1 MHSHNTRIS
10 LLNLAGF
17 ITGLCLT
24 ASSLNAQSVCLPAPR
39 LMTTMP
45 MGGQVGTT
53 VDVKIT
59 GQNFENVEELSFS
72 NAGITAVP
80 ATDANGQSIPNKY
93 TVTIAADC
101 PPGIYEARALTRL
114 GISSCRA
121 FNVSTLPEVTRTKS
135 NTSIEKA
142 MALELNSICNAWM
155 TKQAVDFY
163 SFHAEKDQRIVV
175 DCAAKGI
182 DSKLN
187 AVLIV
192 ADSEGND
199 LKVERRGGA
208 VDFTA
213 PETAT
218 YIVKVHGLTFDGGSY
233 HFYRLAL
240 QEAEASQTIA
250 RLPSTKSVNS
260 FSWPP
265 AGLNDDAI
273 AAEQEPNNSGKTAQK
288 IELPCDISG
297 SFFPAADIDT
307 FEFTAQKGDVWWVE
321 VASER
326 FGLPTDPSVLVQRV
340 TTEGEEEKLTDVAE
354 LSDIASPIKISSN
367 GYSYDGP
374 PYNAG
379 SSDIIGK
386 VEIKE
391 TGIHRLQILD
401 LFGGT
406 RKDPRNI
413 YRMIIRKASPDFAIV
428 GWALHMNLRNGDRNA
443 LSKPFS
449 LRGGATMPIE
459 VVAVRR
465 DGFDGE
471 IQLSMDNLPEG
482 VTATGLSIPKGKTRG
497 IVLLTADQ
505 NAPRGLTQASFYGTA
520 TINGEQVKRTG
531 QVAQMKWPVTNARSE
546 IPDPR
551 LLADIPIA
559 VCGSEFAPI
568 TIAATEDKLWEVPE
582 GSKLTIPL
590 INTRRYDF
598 SGKKMSLKT
607 YGNGFE
613 RNPAFDAPLDAD
625 TSEAVIDLAKQKT
638 KPGDYTIAFYGS
650 AVAKY
655 GYHPEAVD
663 AAKAAVDE
671 AKKKLATATAAA
683 KTLVESA
690 KTATDDNKAAV
701 EANAKAAAAA
711 QKLAAAAV
719 AAADKQLKA
728 ATKAATP
735 KDIVDI
741 VVSKPIRIRVTPAT
755 QETSTK

>member
-1 MHSHNTRIS
+1 MHSRNTRIS
-10 LLNLAGF
+10 LLIPAGVLA
-17 ITGLCLT
+17 GLCLT

-45 MGGQVGTT
+45 MGGQIGTT
-53 VDVKIT
+53 VDITIT
-59 GQNFENVEELSFS
+59 GQNFEDVEELSFS
-72 NAGITAVP
+72 TAAITAIP
-80 ATDANGQSIPNKY
+80 ATDSSGLPVPNKY

-121 FNVSTLPEVTRTKS
+121 FNVGTLPEVTRTRS

-142 MALELNSICNAWM
+142 MALELNCICNAWM
-155 TKQAVDFY
+155 TRQAVDFY
-163 SFHAEKDQRIVV
+163 SFHAEKNQRIIV

-192 ADSEGND
+192 ADAEGND

-213 PETAT
+213 PKTAT

-240 QEAEASQTIA
+240 QNAEGGQTVA
-250 RLPSTKSVNS
+250 RLPSTKAVNS

-265 AGLNDDAI
+265 AGLKDDAI
-273 AAEQEPNNSGKTAQK
+273 AAEQEPNNSGRTAQK

-326 FGLPTDPSVLVQRV
+326 LGLPTDPSVLVQRV
-340 TTEGEEEKLTDVAE
+340 TTDGEEENLTDVAE
-354 LSDIASPIKISSN
+354 LSDIPSPVKISSN

-391 TGIHRLQILD
+391 SGLHRLQILD

-406 RKDPRNI
+406 RKDPRNV
-413 YRMIIRKASPDFAIV
+413 YRMIIRKASPDFAIA

-459 VVAVRR
+459 VAAVRR

-482 VTATGLSIPKGKTRG
+482 VTATGLAIPEGKTRG

-520 TINGEQVKRTG
+520 TIDGEQVKRTG

-559 VCGSEFAPI
+559 VCGSEFAPV
-568 TIAATEDKLWEVPE
+568 TIAATEEKVWEVPE
-582 GSKLTIPL
+582 GGKLTIPL
-590 INTRRYDF
+590 VNTRRYDF

-613 RNPAFDAPLDAD
+613 RNPAFDTPLDAD
-625 TSEAVIDLAKQKT
+625 TSEAIVDLAKTKT

-655 GYHPEAVD
+655 KYHPEAVD
-663 AAKAAVDE
+663 AAKAVVDD
-671 AKKKLATATAAA
+671 AKEKLAAVTAEANSLA
-683 KTLVESA
+683 ESA
-690 KTATDDNKAAV
+690 KAATDENKVAL
-701 EANAKAAAAA
+701 EADSKAAAAA
-711 QKLAAAAV
+711 QKVAAAAV
-719 AAADKQLKA
+719 AAADKKLKA
-728 ATKAATP
+728 AAKAAAP

-741 VVSKPIRIRVTPAT
+741 VVSKPIKIRVTPAT
-755 QETSTK
+755 QETSGK